1 MSDFWPAVYAL
12 IPSVGVGI
20 LFFFAMRAIIRAD
33 RNERLAMAELDAR
46 AEQERS
52 RSQASQDS
60 SGPSQ

>member
-46 AEQERS
+46 AEQAELRA
-52 RSQASQDS
+52 QGAQDS
-60 SGPSQ
+60 SSPSQ